1 MTACVLYYCRYFNNP
16 QPPLRAV
23 LDAVSNF
30 RTGIRKSLIAG
41 TIRQRTIKV
50 NFQIT
55 TFKFLFKGKGKKVP
69 HRPGC
74 MYYLHDFD
82 QHYFTPDDF
91 VFYNKDDEGC
101 KVDFPIITCTCT

>member
-1 MTACVLYYCRYFNNP
+1 MLCVLLNFRYFNNP
-16 QPPLRAV
+16 QPSIRTV

-30 RTGIRKSLIAG
+30 RTGIRKSLVAG
-41 TIRQRTIKV
+41 TIRQRTINV

-69 HRPGC
+69 HRPGR

-82 QHYFTPDDF
+82 QHYFTPNDLIMM
-91 VFYNKDDEGC
+91 V
-101 KVDFPIITCTCT
+101 KVVR